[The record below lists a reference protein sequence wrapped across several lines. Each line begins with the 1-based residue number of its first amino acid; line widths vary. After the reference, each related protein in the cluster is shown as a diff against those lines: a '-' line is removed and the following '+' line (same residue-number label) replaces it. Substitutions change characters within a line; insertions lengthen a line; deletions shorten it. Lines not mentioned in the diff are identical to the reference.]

1 MPHHNFCRVEI
12 GKYEDIKKFY
22 DVEITVA
29 RLNSGWGNEYYI
41 QREDGYYVIRNRIKT
56 YRTED
61 TIIMNRIKYHD
72 DGRISINISDP
83 PTMYR
88 ENQLLYNVLSFLPEN
103 IHIYEHGKKTYL
115 IYDVKD
121 KDVRKMSYD
130 VKELFELTSNRIV
143 LHPDGEV
150 EGAKLIKRGAKT
162 FAEDKP
168 LKDQLNAK
176 HLREMTK
183 ARLDGSLSIGFIL
196 LNATFRGVNTGLYH
210 PTIEVF
216 NNDATMEG
224 PNSGLIR
231 KLHVGR
237 FVSDPADI
245 ERCRKLAVNII
256 KDIPD
261 SCLFGDFKKI
271 RDRYANKN
279 I

>member
-12 GKYEDIKKFY
+12 GDYENIKKFY
-22 DVEITVA
+22 DFEITVA
-29 RLNSGWGNEYYI
+29 RLDAGWGNEYYI
-41 QREDGYYVIRNRIKT
+41 QREDDCYVIRNRIKT

-61 TIIMNRIKYHD
+61 TVIMDRIKYHD
-72 DGRISINISDP
+72 DGRISLNISDP
-83 PTMYR
+83 PMTYR
-88 ENQLLYNVLSFLPEN
+88 EQQVLYNMLTFLPNN
-103 IHIYEHGKKTYL
+103 IHMYDHGKKTYL
-115 IYDVKD
+115 IYDVKE
-121 KDVRKMSYD
+121 KDVRRMSYD
-130 VKELFELTSNRIV
+130 VNEVFELTSDQIV

-150 EGAKLIKRGAKT
+150 EGAKLVKRGAKT

-168 LKDQLNAK
+168 LKEHLNAK

-183 ARLDGSLSIGFIL
+183 ARLDGSLSITFSL
-196 LNATFRGVNTGLYH
+196 LHATFRGVSTGMYH

-216 NNDATMEG
+216 NNDTTMEG

-231 KLHVGR
+231 KLHLGR
-237 FVSDPADI
+237 FISDPVDI
-245 ERCRKLAVNII
+245 ERCRRLAVSIT

-261 SCLFGDFKKI
+261 SCLFSELKKL